1 MHTHICRYIYSYV
14 LNHKYESVHEK
25 LNTWCMVLNL
35 NDNAA
40 AAAAAAAADAAAA
53 VATVAAATAS
63 AAAAVAA
70 TAAASSLP
78 LLLLLLLLRSLPSSS
93 QGLCI
98 TNIES
103 SSVQIF
109 SCISTLIRQIDKK
122 VVF

>member
-1 MHTHICRYIYSYV
+1 M
-14 LNHKYESVHEK
+14 VHYTTK
-25 LNTWCMVLNL
+25 SAQRAVLNL

-40 AAAAAAAADAAAA
+40 AAAAAAA
-53 VATVAAATAS
+53 
-63 AAAAVAA
+63 AA

-103 SSVQIF
+103 SNLQIF
-109 SCISTLIRQIDKK
+109 SCLSTLIRQI
-122 VVF
+122 